1 MTPAPKMDKIPILP
15 RRSKLNILSILA
27 VVAGLY
33 IAAAY
38 LTNAAPDRIINGLP
52 QIVNFVFG
60 NLIPPNWGYYDT
72 VASSLLETWNIAL
85 LATTLSVIF
94 CLPIAFLSAS
104 NVNPSSFLYNTV
116 RFTMNVLRTIPDLV
130 LAVIFVGLVGLGAM
144 AGVYALFFFSVG
156 ILAKLISETIESID
170 PDPLEA
176 IRSTGGNTFQ
186 VIWYGVMPQ
195 VLPHYISYSLYVLE
209 INVRA
214 SVVLGFVGAGGVGL
228 ILNQQLN
235 FFNYGNV
242 SLIIIMTFVVVTLID
257 MVSIRLRE
265 RIV

>member
-1 MTPAPKMDKIPILP
+1 M
-15 RRSKLNILSILA
+15 
-27 VVAGLY
+27 
-33 IAAAY
+33 
-38 LTNAAPDRIINGLP
+38 
-52 QIVNFVFG
+52 
-60 NLIPPNWGYYDT
+60 
-72 VASSLLETWNIAL
+72 
-85 LATTLSVIF
+85 
-94 CLPIAFLSAS
+94 
-104 NVNPSSFLYNTV
+104 
-116 RFTMNVLRTIPDLV
+116 
-130 LAVIFVGLVGLGAM
+130 
-144 AGVYALFFFSVG
+144 
-156 ILAKLISETIESID
+156 
-170 PDPLEA
+170 
-176 IRSTGGNTFQ
+176 RSTGGNTLQ

>member
-1 MTPAPKMDKIPILP
+1 
-15 RRSKLNILSILA
+15 
-27 VVAGLY
+27 
-33 IAAAY
+33 
-38 LTNAAPDRIINGLP
+38 
-52 QIVNFVFG
+52 
-60 NLIPPNWGYYDT
+60 
-72 VASSLLETWNIAL
+72 
-85 LATTLSVIF
+85 
-94 CLPIAFLSAS
+94 
-104 NVNPSSFLYNTV
+104 
-116 RFTMNVLRTIPDLV
+116 
-130 LAVIFVGLVGLGAM
+130 
-144 AGVYALFFFSVG
+144 
-156 ILAKLISETIESID
+156 
-170 PDPLEA
+170 
-176 IRSTGGNTFQ
+176 
-186 VIWYGVMPQ
+186 MPQ